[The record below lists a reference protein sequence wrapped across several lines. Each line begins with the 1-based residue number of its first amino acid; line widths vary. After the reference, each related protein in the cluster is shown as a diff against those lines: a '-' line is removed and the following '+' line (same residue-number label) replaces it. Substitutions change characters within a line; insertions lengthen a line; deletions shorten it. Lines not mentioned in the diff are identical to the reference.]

1 MVIAGVH
8 KGDSGEVLEVFPEK
22 NRAVVSDIN
31 LKKKHRKPTQDQPGE
46 ITDIPASI
54 HISNLMLME
63 GGQATRVGRKVE
75 DGKLVRFSKKTG
87 NTIR

>member
-8 KGDSGEVLEVFPEK
+8 KGDSGEVLEVFPNK

-31 LKKKHRKPTQDQPGE
+31 LKKKHRKPTQEQPGE

-54 HISNLMLME
+54 HISNLMLMD

-75 DGKLVRFSKKTG
+75 DGKIVRYSKKTG

>member
-1 MVIAGVH
+1 MVISGNH
-8 KGDSGEVLEVFPEK
+8 KGISGEVLEVFPAK
-22 NRAVVSDIN
+22 NHAIVSDVN
-31 LKKKHRKPTQDQPGE
+31 LKKKHRKPTHEEPGE

-63 GGQATRVGRKVE
+63 GGQASRVGRRVE
-75 DGKLVRFSKKTG
+75 DGKLVRYSKKSG